1 MNCDGKG
8 VVPTNGPTAKPSPG
22 TTIGPTPSPSCTDKS
37 QHCNYW
43 ARNGECQKNPSYMNE
58 SCRKSCNLC
67 NGGGGGGQNCN
78 DKSRNCNYWAST
90 GECSRNPAYMR
101 PNCAKSCNFC

>member
-8 VVPTNGPTAKPSPG
+8 VVPTNAPTAKPSPG
-22 TTIGPTPSPSCTDKS
+22 TTIGPTPSPSCNDKS
-37 QHCNYW
+37 RHCNYW

-58 SCRKSCNLC
+58 NCRKSCNLC
-67 NGGGGGGQNCN
+67 NGGGGGGHNCN
-78 DKSRNCNYWAST
+78 DKSPHCNYWAST
-90 GECSRNPAYMR
+90 GECSRNSAYMR